1 MSNTPYE
8 VPDTSFHDRETADR
22 IKLIA
27 ELRKTPLV
35 LYGIFLELARQFYSD
50 SNSIPIDVEATW
62 DPEPTK
68 SKIWIDT
75 EYRWEDE
82 DPEFRPAIYV
92 KLGAIEYKSLTGRHD
107 GLMGTDLEQGEY
119 HFSRNGTGTVSWIH
133 IGRKKGEAVILAGAT
148 LDYLDAF
155 SRVIRDDFCFQTF
168 EVMGLSPMALD
179 KESKERYR
187 SVVTATF
194 SFQDTWALKL
204 ESQKLKRLVFNAGQG
219 LNFNGILD

>member
-1 MSNTPYE
+1 MSN
-8 VPDTSFHDRETADR
+8 VPKPIEDTSFHDREVAEEV
-22 IKLIA
+22 KLIA
-27 ELRKTPLV
+27 QLRKTPLV

-50 SNSIPIDVEATW
+50 SNNIPIDVTPTW
-62 DPEPTK
+62 NPEPTQ

-82 DPEFRPAIYV
+82 NPEFRPAIYV
-92 KLGAIEYKSLTGRHD
+92 KLGDIKYDSLTGRHD
-107 GLMGTDLEQGEY
+107 GLMRVDLEQGEY

-155 SRVIRDDFCFQTF
+155 SKVIRDDFCFQTF
-168 EVMGLSPMALD
+168 EVVGMSPMALD

-187 SVVTATF
+187 SVVTASF

-204 ESQKLKRLVFNAGQG
+204 ESQKLKRVVFNAGQG
-219 LNFNGILD
+219 LVLNGILD